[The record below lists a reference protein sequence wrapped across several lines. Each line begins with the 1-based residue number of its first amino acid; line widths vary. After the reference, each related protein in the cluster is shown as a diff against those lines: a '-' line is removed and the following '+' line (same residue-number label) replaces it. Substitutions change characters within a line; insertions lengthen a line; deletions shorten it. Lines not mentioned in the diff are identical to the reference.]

1 MLAHSTTPKTMSK
14 PVWKP
19 SKPAT
24 MEKVS
29 AAVTIDY
36 PALSP
41 TVGVPK
47 TTLNFKKTVEAAAAR
62 LEVPMLVLAPVPAK
76 PKKVVFSQREEDYE
90 EEYEEQEFNADLIND
105 RRRGDKGVW

>member
-19 SKPAT
+19 SKPA
-24 MEKVS
+24 EIKVS
-29 AAVTIDY
+29 AAVTTDY

-41 TVGVPK
+41 VVGAPK

-62 LEVPMLVLAPVPAK
+62 IEAPVPVQVQAK
-76 PKKVVFSQREEDYE
+76 PKKVVFSYQEE
-90 EEYEEQEFNADLIND
+90 EEYEEQEFNAELIND

>member
-1 MLAHSTTPKTMSK
+1 MSK

-29 AAVTIDY
+29 AAVTTDY

-41 TVGVPK
+41 VVGAPK

-62 LEVPMLVLAPVPAK
+62 IETPMSVQAPAAK
-76 PKKVVFSQREEDYE
+76 PKKVVFSHQEDQQEDHEDEEQ
-90 EEYEEQEFNADLIND
+90 EQEFNADLIND

>member
-1 MLAHSTTPKTMSK
+1 MMSK
-14 PVWKP
+14 PIWKP

-24 MEKVS
+24 MEKVN
-29 AAVTIDY
+29 AAVTTDY

-41 TVGVPK
+41 VVGAPK

-62 LEVPMLVLAPVPAK
+62 IETPMSVQAPAAK
-76 PKKVVFSQREEDYE
+76 PKKVVFSQQEDHEDYE
-90 EEYEEQEFNADLIND
+90 EQEQEFNADLIND

>member
-1 MLAHSTTPKTMSK
+1 MSK

-19 SKPAT
+19 SKPADIR
-24 MEKVS
+24 VN
-29 AAVTIDY
+29 AAVTTDY

-41 TVGVPK
+41 VVGAPK

-62 LEVPMLVLAPVPAK
+62 IEAPVPVQAPAAK
-76 PKKVVFSQREEDYE
+76 PKKVVFSYE
-90 EEYEEQEFNADLIND
+90 EEEQEEEQEFNADLIND